1 MQRNNTDLIYK
12 LRKHEIFFLSLLSI
26 TGYTL
31 AIMSIFFGQMIFDG
45 IISTGNNNQLYQMA
59 FFFCLV
65 AIGQVILQYTQGIIK
80 GKLGFISSYNQTRR
94 IIELTLQS
102 KFSFIS
108 NKTLSETISYIGIG
122 KNTQKKYSSIIPTLA
137 SDIPCFLL
145 LLVLIFWYSQ
155 QLAFIAL
162 IGIVLVG
169 IVKLIF
175 IRDITNFSE
184 EKTIIASKEN
194 LLAIE
199 TVKSYKSVRLSRK
212 INTITIRY
220 MQHMN
225 TAFETSMRELRYK
238 TLQASIQNGIHTT
251 TGVLILAMGV
261 NLTLEGK
268 LSVGEMLAFIL
279 LKSQAESRGM
289 AIIERMFDLPQ
300 LKHGERKISELIENK
315 EEHYCVGKNKGK
327 ISSPAISVS
336 VNDVSFSYKN
346 NLKLISNL
354 NINIKQGE
362 ILCIYGGSGK
372 GKTTLLNIIAGFLAP
387 DSGEI
392 IFHQDNNK
400 IRVASPLISGCFHD
414 DILLTGTILQ
424 TITWHD
430 SEPNEKLAETCLEI
444 SSAKEFVES
453 LHNGWHS
460 FIEEGG
466 KNFSLG
472 QRQRLLLARAIY
484 QRPQLL
490 ILDEFTNHLDST
502 SEKIV
507 MEGIKTLGCTCII
520 VSHSRNVREYAD
532 ATLEI

>member
-26 TGYTL
+26 IGYTL

-45 IISTGNNNQLYQMA
+45 IISTGNNSQIYQVA

-65 AIGQVILQYTQGIIK
+65 AIGQVILQYTQGIIR
-80 GKLGFISSYNQTRR
+80 GKLGFTSSYNQTRK
-94 IIELTLQS
+94 IIELIFQS
-102 KFSFIS
+102 KFSFIN

-122 KNTQKKYSSIIPTLA
+122 KSTQKTYSSIIPTLA

-145 LLVLIFWYSQ
+145 LLILIFWYSQ
-155 QLAFIAL
+155 QLAFITL
-162 IGIVLVG
+162 LGIALVG

-184 EKTIIASKEN
+184 KKTTIASKEN

-199 TVKSYKSVRLSRK
+199 TVKSYKSVKLSKK
-212 INTITIRY
+212 INTIAIRY

-225 TAFETSMRELRYK
+225 IAFETSMRELRYK

-251 TGVLILAMGV
+251 TGVLILALGV

-279 LKSQAESRGM
+279 LKSQAELRGM
-289 AIIERMFDLPQ
+289 AIIERIFDLPQ

-315 EEHYCVGKNKGK
+315 EEQYSLEKNKEK
-327 ISSPAISVS
+327 LNSSAISVFI
-336 VNDVSFSYKN
+336 NDISFSYKN
-346 NLKLISNL
+346 NIKLISNL
-354 NINIKQGE
+354 NINIKKGE

-372 GKTTLLNIIAGFLAP
+372 GKTTLLNIIAGFLVP

-392 IFHQDNNK
+392 IFYQGNDN

-430 SEPNEKLAETCLEI
+430 QEPNEELAEISLEI
-444 SSAKEFVES
+444 SGAKAFVES

-490 ILDEFTNHLDST
+490 ILDEFTNHLDSA
-502 SEKIV
+502 SERIV
-507 MEGIKTLGCTCII
+507 MEGIRRLGCTCII

-532 ATLEI
+532 AILEI